1 MGARDRLRLHHARRF
16 LTPEGPLLGCVPE
29 VVKASGQLSAGGRQT
44 LKLYVAELER
54 YLMTEWQPN
63 RTTSPARRGRLAWLR
78 QRRPW
83 RGLLHLA
90 CLYPG
95 VRANADP
102 LEFLSSPYGGFS
114 DETKQ
119 ECLEW
124 AAAAT
129 EALECEMLL
138 PSPLSERLFRSVTG
152 GARAARGKPVPEF
165 LALLLAA
172 MGRKPVLRAEQ
183 VEEEYRRLTPDEVQ
197 EMTAYAEMLQASGRR
212 TGRAQAEDILQ
223 HLAHLRSGQSVH
235 ES

>member
-1 MGARDRLRLHHARRF
+1 MSALDRLRLHHARRF
-16 LTPEGPLLGCVPE
+16 LAPEGPLLGCVPE
-29 VVKASGQLSAGGRQT
+29 VAKASRQLSAGGRQT
-44 LKLYVAELER
+44 LKQYVAELER

-63 RTTSPARRGRLAWLR
+63 RTTSPTRRGRLAWLR

-83 RGLLHLA
+83 CGLLHSA

-102 LEFLSSPYGGFS
+102 LEFLSSPDGGFS
-114 DETKQ
+114 NETKQ

-124 AAAAT
+124 TAAAQ

-138 PSPLSERLFRSVTG
+138 PDPLRERLFRSVTG

-172 MGRKPVLRAEQ
+172 MGRKPVLRQ
-183 VEEEYRRLTPDEVQ
+183 EEVVQEYRRLTPDEVQ
-197 EMTAYAEMLQASGRR
+197 EMAVYAEMLEASGRR
-212 TGRAQAEDILQ
+212 TARAQAEDILP
-223 HLAHLRSGQSVH
+223 HLAHLKSGQSVH
-235 ES
+235 E